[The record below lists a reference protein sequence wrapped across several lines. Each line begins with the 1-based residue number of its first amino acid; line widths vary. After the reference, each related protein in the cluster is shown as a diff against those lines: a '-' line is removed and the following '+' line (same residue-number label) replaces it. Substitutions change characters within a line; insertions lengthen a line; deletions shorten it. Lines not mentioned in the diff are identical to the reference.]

1 MQDPA
6 NAASTAALGAV
17 ALYEATRRYAVNL
30 WRLKCRL
37 LRAGQEKFFK
47 TSREFKAIERLCWS
61 DPTCQ
66 IRALADSSACR
77 FADKHGDALFRKNVD
92 GTELHSVTMWFYGTM
107 PTPTQDLDWWSRRTK
122 RFSVS
127 DLLLLGD
134 VHEGAKTFMRSAG
147 LLPLMDTKRLRAETK
162 RWDSNFEKARDLI
175 VRNSPACQGFLWLVR
190 ERKMPHSVAREI
202 ASFCEGD

>member
-1 MQDPA
+1 MQDHA
-6 NAASTAALGAV
+6 HVASPVARGAL

-30 WRLKCRL
+30 WRLKWRL

-47 TSREFKAIERLCWS
+47 TSREFKAIERLCWC

-77 FADKHGDALFRKNVD
+77 FADKHGDALFRKTVD
-92 GTELHSVTMWFYGTM
+92 GTELHSVTISFYGTL
-107 PTPTQDLDWWSRRTK
+107 PATTQDPDWSRRTK

-134 VHEGAKTFMRSAG
+134 VHEGARTFMRSAG

-162 RWDSNFEKARDLI
+162 RWGSNFEKARDNALRTEFATPRKAPARSRN
-175 VRNSPACQGFLWLVR
+175 VRQCSP
-190 ERKMPHSVAREI
+190 EI
-202 ASFCEGD
+202 